1 MIYYFDNSA
10 TTQPS
15 QEALEISKELSFKYF
30 ANPSSAHKLGVE
42 AHSLMNSARSQIAD
56 ILKYQPEEIY
66 FMSSGTE
73 VNNFV
78 LQGALPQI
86 AKHRSGR
93 RVLISSIEHPATMKQ
108 IDYLKAQ
115 NYEVELIPVKIDG
128 VIDLEKLKNLVDDEV
143 LLISTMAVNNEV
155 GAVQPLEEIA
165 RILEDYPQAIWH
177 VDGVQ
182 AVITRLAS
190 IQHPRIDLLTLSS
203 HKFHGIRGAGILAK
217 RQRVSYQPLLHGG
230 GQESNLRSSTENLPA
245 NVVAARALRIAWEQ
259 QQETRAKLEVHR
271 NNLLETFVDNGW
283 QVFAQESASEH
294 ILCVALP
301 PIPGEVLLHAF
312 EEVGIYLSTTSACS
326 SRTHQEHATLHA
338 MGVPRQVSQSAI
350 RVSMSSTTTEA
361 EVDYFISQIPSIT
374 GGFKTKK

>member
-15 QEALEISKELSFKYF
+15 KEALEISKELSYKYF

-42 AHSLMNSARSQIAD
+42 AHHLMNSARTQIAD

-78 LQGALPQI
+78 FQGALPQI
-86 AKHRSGR
+86 AKRREGR
-93 RVLISSIEHPATMKQ
+93 RVLISSIEHPATMRQ
-108 IDYLKAQ
+108 IDALVAQ
-115 NYEVELIPVKIDG
+115 GYQVELIPVNIDG
-128 VIDLEKLKNLVDDEV
+128 RIDLEQLHALVDDEV
-143 LLISTMAVNNEV
+143 VLVSTMAVNNEV

-165 RILEDYPQAIWH
+165 DILGEYPQAIWH

-182 AVITRLAS
+182 AVTTRLA
-190 IQHPRIDLLTLSS
+190 ILQHPRIDLMTLSS

-217 RQRVSYQPLLHGG
+217 RQRVSYQPLLYGG
-230 GQESNLRSSTENLPA
+230 GQEGNLRSSTENLPA

-259 QQETRAKLEVHR
+259 QEETQEKLKNYR
-271 NNLLETFVDNGW
+271 DRLIETFVNHGW
-283 QVFAQESASEH
+283 QFFAEESASEH
-294 ILCVALP
+294 ILCIALP
-301 PIPGEVLLHAF
+301 SIPGEVLLHAF
-312 EEVGIYLSTTSACS
+312 EEVDIYLSTTSACS

-350 RVSMSSTTTEA
+350 RVSMSSTTTES
-361 EVDYFISQIPSIT
+361 EVDYFISQIPSVT
-374 GGFKTKK
+374 DGFKSKK